1 MEPTTIPELQRKW
14 PGLSRDQIIWKALN
28 AGLVVVKAKR
38 GPKVDEAARLYK
50 QKVAASRRAMRM
62 KTRVERAAEMDAE
75 MAAIA
80 CRRAERIKTQ
90 AEWAVKMAVLRPEHT
105 HKQIGERWGI
115 TRERVRQILRA
126 HGYDD
131 LLPHPRPRIE
141 KICPQCGSE
150 FGSKMGIRQA
160 ERQIFC
166 NAKCWSAHAASHMTD
181 REREVVTATI
191 RLRSEGKKWREAAG
205 ILGFTTDN
213 SGTGLSYYIKKSA
226 AKENIDVSA
235 AFGFTGR

>member
-1 MEPTTIPELQRKW
+1 MEPTTLPELCKLW
-14 PGLSRDQIIWKALN
+14 PGLSREQIIWKALN
-28 AGLVVVKAKR
+28 AGLVVVKAKG

-50 QKVAASRRAMRM
+50 QKAAASRRAMRM
-62 KTRVERAAEMDAE
+62 KTREERAAE

-80 CRRAERIKTQ
+80 SRRAARIKTQ
-90 AEWAVKMAVLRPEHT
+90 AERAVKMAALRPEHT

-141 KICPQCGSE
+141 KICPQCGSN
-150 FGSKMGIRQA
+150 FGAKMGIRQA
-160 ERQIFC
+160 ETQKFC
-166 NAKCWSAHAASHMTD
+166 GTKCFSAHASSHMTD
-181 REREVVTATI
+181 REREVVTATLK
-191 RLRSEGKKWREAAG
+191 LRSEGKKWREVAKT
-205 ILGFTTDN
+205 LGFASSN
-213 SGTGLSYYIKKSA
+213 PGTGLSHYIKKNA